1 MAESHLLSL
10 HHLSFGL
17 DRYNDRESSFLAA
30 AAAAAGG
37 GGGGTG
43 GGGGGVEMR
52 AGGGIGLEVGK
63 RPPDLTQIRSPSTDG
78 YLDSSFRVYPMHG
91 DRSSFIGVTTPAGLL
106 SHHHSIFAKTFDPP
120 IERTAIGSSGAMP
133 NSLRRPLEWK
143 TRPRSPTLAHAPTAA
158 PYPPTADTNGHRVP
172 GYAAPTTD
180 RDFSEKS
187 SVDVNH
193 LPLSFSSSDA
203 LRMTASSRS
212 TNTEHGRIKAESKS
226 GLVNGDTGKLSLNAA
241 DASSS
246 VGDRISTDSRD
257 DVASDCDP
265 STSVTKPESV
275 QETAAVAP
283 PRSGQQEGAQGT
295 GVKSESSSHSRKP
308 PYSYV
313 ALIAMAIRDSKEKRL
328 TLNAVYQYIMK
339 KFPYFEKNKKGWQN
353 SIRHNLS
360 LNECFIKVPRE
371 GGGERKGNYW
381 ALDPS
386 IKFEDMF
393 EKGNF
398 RRRRR
403 MKRPYRPPVS
413 LQPPLFSHSCG
424 GFSKFLAGT
433 KLPSYSGYTNCQP
446 YGNYGTYF
454 SPSYGSWSFP
464 QGSSVGSLH
473 GAGAAAAAAAC
484 RLGVGEISSLNGYGG
499 TGCQR
504 VTAPPSL
511 SSYYP
516 QVQSMPQAMYPT
528 YPGGMPLND
537 FNPANFSSGFSPSNC
552 AAAMETG
559 SGHQAAGGTG
569 AGTAPFVFAAAAAAA
584 GGGGGTG
591 GDSHPHQTNPS
602 STHYPYWIDRQ

>member
-17 DRYNDRESSFLAA
+17 ERYNDRESSFLAA

-37 GGGGTG
+37 GGGVG
-43 GGGGGVEMR
+43 GGGGEMG
-52 AGGGIGLEVGK
+52 AGGGMGLEVGK
-63 RPPDLTQIRSPSTDG
+63 RPPDPTQIRSSSTDC
-78 YLDSSFRVYPMHG
+78 YLDSNFRVYPMHG

-106 SHHHSIFAKTFDPP
+106 SHHSIFAKTFDQS
-120 IERTAIGSSGAMP
+120 IERSAIGSSGAMP

-143 TRPRSPTLAHAPTAA
+143 TRPRSPTLAHAPAA
-158 PYPPTADTNGHRVP
+158 SYAPVADTNGGHRVS
-172 GYAAPTTD
+172 GYAAPSTD

-187 SVDVNH
+187 PSSDHH
-193 LPLSFSSSDA
+193 LPLPFSSSDA

-212 TNTEHGRIKAESKS
+212 TNPEHGIIKAESKS
-226 GLVNGDTGKLSLNAA
+226 SALVNGDVTGGKSLNA
-241 DASSS
+241 DASSG
-246 VGDRISTDSRD
+246 GDRISTDSRD
-257 DVASDCDP
+257 DLASDCDP
-265 STSVTKPESV
+265 STSVTKSEAV
-275 QETAAVAP
+275 QETAAAP
-283 PRSGQQEGAQGT
+283 PRSSNQEQGT
-295 GVKSESSSHSRKP
+295 GVKSESSGHSRKP

-424 GFSKFLAGT
+424 GFGKFLAGT

-464 QGSSVGSLH
+464 QGSTVGSLH

-484 RLGVGEISSLNGYGG
+484 RLGVGEIPSLNGYGG

-516 QVQSMPQAMYPT
+516 QVQSMSQAMYPT

-537 FNPANFSSGFSPSNC
+537 FNPASFSSGFSPTNC

-559 SGHQAAGGTG
+559 PGHQAGGAGG
-569 AGTAPFVFAAAAAAA
+569 AGTASFVFAAAAAAA
-584 GGGGGTG
+584 GGGAGGTG
-591 GDSHPHQTNPS
+591 GDTHHQPNPG